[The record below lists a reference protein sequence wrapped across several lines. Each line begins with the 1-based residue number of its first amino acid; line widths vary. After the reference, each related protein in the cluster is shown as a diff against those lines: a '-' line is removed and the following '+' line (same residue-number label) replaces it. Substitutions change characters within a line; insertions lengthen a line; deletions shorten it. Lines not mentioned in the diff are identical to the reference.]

1 MQKKL
6 SSRKFYINEYAERRC
21 MEDYAKE
28 QLELG
33 EIIGKQ
39 RGISIGRNEGISIG
53 EIRGANNKTI
63 ELARNML
70 KEGATTSFV
79 SKVTGL
85 SKKALMTML

>member
-6 SSRKFYINEYAERRC
+6 SSRKFYINEYAEKRC

-33 EIIGKQ
+33 EAIGEQ
-39 RGISIGRNEGISIG
+39 RGISIGRNEGISI
-53 EIRGANNKTI
+53 GANNKTI

-85 SKKALMTML
+85 SKKALMTIL

>member
-6 SSRKFYINEYAERRC
+6 SSRKFYVNEYAERRC

-33 EIIGKQ
+33 EQ
-39 RGISIGRNEGISIG
+39 
-53 EIRGANNKTI
+53 RGANNKTM

-70 KEGATTSFV
+70 KENISTDIV

-85 SKKALMTML
+85 SKKMLMTML